1 MRILHTSDWHIGRQ
15 FHNVSLLDD
24 QRVVL
29 DQIVSIVQSHKVDVV
44 LIAGDI
50 YDRAI
55 PPAKAVA
62 LLDDV
67 LHRIC
72 CELTIPVILI
82 AGNHDSADRLSFGA
96 RQLTESG
103 LHIIGP
109 LTDTWTPVVL
119 SDQWGEVAFYGIPYV
134 DPVVVNGVFG
144 TRCTSHD
151 DTMALLTK
159 KIQEHNADASK
170 LSRTEC
176 STERRT
182 VVLSHCFIDGGDACD
197 SERPLAMGGAD
208 KVSPAHF
215 EPFNYTALGHLHG
228 RQFKGAPH
236 IRYSGSPM
244 QYSFSEER
252 HKKVVTVVDLLEDGS
267 TQIEDV
273 PVISPHKMRTIEG
286 ELSELILQAQQ
297 QEDDNDDY
305 LLVRLTDTHAILD
318 PMGKIR
324 KVYPNVLHLER
335 PALAASGRQYGVDRD
350 LLKPHSQGQRRGAL
364 SMFEDF
370 YQQVCDSALSDDQQ
384 KIVEAMLDECLH
396 GQDLD
401 SQDLDSQDLDS
412 EDRKI

>member
-1 MRILHTSDWHIGRQ
+1 VRILHTSDWHIGRQ

-29 DQIVSIVQSHKVDVV
+29 DQIVSIVQSRQVDVV

-62 LLDDV
+62 VLDDV

-72 CELTIPVILI
+72 SELKVPVIMI
-82 AGNHDSADRLSFGA
+82 AGNHDSGDRLSFGA
-96 RQLTESG
+96 RQLMDSG
-103 LHIIGP
+103 LHIVGP
-109 LTDTWTPVVL
+109 LTDSWAPVVL

-151 DTMALLTK
+151 DAIAHLTK
-159 KIQEHNADASK
+159 NIQEHNSQGQNVK
-170 LSRTEC
+170 
-176 STERRT
+176 RT
-182 VVLSHCFIDGGDACD
+182 VVLSHCFIDGGDGCD

-208 KVSPAHF
+208 KVSPVHF
-215 EPFNYTALGHLHG
+215 DSFNYTALGHLHG

-252 HKKVVTVVDLLEDGS
+252 HKKVVTLVDLLEDGS

-273 PVISPHKMRTIEG
+273 PIESPHKMRTIEG
-286 ELSELILQAQQ
+286 ELSELLLQAS
-297 QEDDNDDY
+297 DDDY
-305 LLVRLTDTHAILD
+305 LLIRLTDTHAILD
-318 PMGKIR
+318 PMGKLR

-370 YQQVCDSALSDDQQ
+370 YQQVCDNALSEDQQ
-384 KIVEAMLDECLH
+384 QIVEEILDECLH
-396 GQDLD
+396 GRDESKDLE
-401 SQDLDSQDLDS
+401 SKELNKEQS
-412 EDRKI
+412 